1 MAAWRAL
8 HPCGSL
14 AVRASTAASQKQK
27 ARRKREPRCFAM
39 NYLRKISPW
48 RLPHRAESCEAC
60 YAAAKTVDKWSRA
73 MFDDPV
79 TPIRRRFPTGPTW
92 NLPEPPA
99 DAPTI
104 PFAVRYGVPPEVVTY
119 AKHERPP
126 TRTKDEGL

>member
-1 MAAWRAL
+1 
-8 HPCGSL
+8 
-14 AVRASTAASQKQK
+14 
-27 ARRKREPRCFAM
+27 
-39 NYLRKISPW
+39 
-48 RLPHRAESCEAC
+48 
-60 YAAAKTVDKWSRA
+60 

-126 TRTKDEGL
+126 TRTKDEGLQPYTTQWRREGATASAG